1 MMKYHSTKPTL
12 DYLTPVTPI
21 LNGVTLGKKK
31 YHRTVVTCGICGNIL
46 HPYSDRI
53 YCRHCR
59 TSVNWKD
66 TGITPSNFR
75 YKNVRYTNNHN
86 IY

>member
-1 MMKYHSTKPTL
+1 MKSHSTKVTL
-12 DYLTPVTPI
+12 DYLTSVTPI
-21 LNGVTLGKKK
+21 LNVVTLGKKK
-31 YHRTVVTCGICGNIL
+31 YHRMVVICGICGNIL
-46 HPYSDRI
+46 HPYGDRK

-66 TGITPSNFR
+66 TNITPSNYR
-75 YKNVRYTNNHN
+75 YKGVRYTNKHN